1 MLAGSGFRRVARL
14 IAVLAVALLG
24 SAATGT
30 FAQAALS
37 GQAVASAQIDPG
49 LDSAIGALNAKARE
63 NWPDEFG
70 EVWIK
75 RDGPDAGVY
84 IGFTVDPEAKVAALV
99 AELDFPRPD
108 ILVPVTVKYSAN
120 ELHQRLMEMVSDRD
134 AAQKGLPP
142 LAHVTDGRY
151 DMFVD
156 VENGVIV
163 VRMPV
168 FTGEFKA
175 AFLAAYGDDLR
186 FEEHELAVPLTGTK
200 HGTKSTRATLNRR
213 LRKVEQRLRKTTRK
227 LKQAKIRH
235 RKLKRRGTA
244 PKSTVR
250 RSHQRVQKL
259 TRRVKKQ
266 RAQKRTLTRKIRR
279 LA

>member
-1 MLAGSGFRRVARL
+1 MLAGSGFGRVARL

-24 SAATGT
+24 GAVTGN
-30 FAQAALS
+30 FAQAAS
-37 GQAVASAQIDPG
+37 NGQASVASAQVDPG
-49 LDSAIGALNAKARE
+49 LDSAIGALNARARE

-75 RDGPDAGVY
+75 RDGPGARVY
-84 IGFTVDPEAKVAALV
+84 VGFTMDPEAKVAALV

-108 ILVPVTVKYSAN
+108 ILVPVTVKYSAK
-120 ELHQRLMEMVSDRD
+120 ELGQRQMEMVGDRD

-168 FTGEFKA
+168 FTNEFKA

-186 FEEHELAVPLTGTK
+186 FEEHALAVPLTDGTK
-200 HGTKSTRATLNRR
+200 GTRAKLNQRF
-213 LRKVEQRLRKTTRK
+213 RKVEQRLRRTARK
-227 LKQAKIRH
+227 LKRAEIRH

-244 PKSTVR
+244 PQATVR

-259 TRRVKKQ
+259 KRRVKKQ
-266 RAQKRTLTRKIRR
+266 RAQKRALTRRIRG
-279 LA
+279 LS